1 MKIKLY
7 VIAFVLGL
15 IGMQSCDNKD
25 DIPVSK
31 ISATIQSFITEKY
44 PDARIIEADIEKGMT
59 DVDIMDNNI
68 KKEVLFDSSDTWVS
82 TSWDIA
88 PAILPTA
95 ITDSL
100 KKSIYNNHVVDDADY
115 FETPAGDYYFLEL
128 EEKVKEVYIKMDLT
142 GKIL

>member
-7 VIAFVLGL
+7 IIAFVLGL

-31 ISATIQSFITEKY
+31 MSATIQAFITEKY

-88 PAILPTA
+88 PATLPTA

-100 KKSIYNNHVVDDADY
+100 KKSVYNNHIVDDADY
-115 FETPAGDYYFLEL
+115 IETPAGDYYFLEL
-128 EEKVKEVYIKMDLT
+128 EEGEKEVYIKMDLT